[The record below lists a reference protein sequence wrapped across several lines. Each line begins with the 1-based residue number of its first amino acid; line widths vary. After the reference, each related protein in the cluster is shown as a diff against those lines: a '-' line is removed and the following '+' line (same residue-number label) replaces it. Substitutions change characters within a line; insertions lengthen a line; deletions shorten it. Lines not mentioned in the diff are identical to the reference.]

1 MQRHPIKQ
9 RAIVALALAAAAICG
24 VQAQTAGPATG
35 TATSNTSL
43 DGAAIRQRVQDY
55 YFDAARRGDVAMLKE
70 FIDARYDLET
80 RDAKGYTA
88 LILSTYHGHAN
99 AVRLL
104 IDAGANPCAADQRGN
119 TALMGAVF
127 KGELAISRMLMKAA
141 CDPNHRNNAGQT
153 PAMYAALF
161 GRVEVLKGLV
171 AQGADLRMTDNAG
184 NSAESLLP
192 ERPKGQ
198 GVQTPGRAP

>member
-1 MQRHPIKQ
+1 MQRHPIMQ
-9 RAIVALALAAAAICG
+9 RAVVALALAVAAVCG
-24 VQAQTAGPATG
+24 AQAQTSRLATG
-35 TATSNTSL
+35 TATSSDSL
-43 DGAAIRQRVQDY
+43 DEAAIRQRVQDY
-55 YFDAARRGDVAMLKE
+55 YFDAARRGDLAMLKE
-70 FIDARYDLET
+70 FIAARYDLET

-88 LILSTYHGHAN
+88 LILSAYHGHAN

-127 KGELAISRMLMKAA
+127 KGEVAISRLLMKAA

-184 NSAESLLP
+184 NSAERLLP
-192 ERPKGQ
+192 ERLEGP

>member
-1 MQRHPIKQ
+1 MQRHPFMR
-9 RAIVALALAAAAICG
+9 RAVVALALAAAALCG
-24 VQAQTAGPATG
+24 GQAQTAGPATG
-35 TATSNTSL
+35 IATSGDSL
-43 DGAAIRQRVQDY
+43 DEAAIRQRVRDY
-55 YFDAARRGDVAMLKE
+55 YFDAARRGDAAMLKE
-70 FIDARYDLET
+70 YIAARYDLET

-88 LILSTYHGHAN
+88 LILSAYHGHAD

-184 NSAESLLP
+184 NSADSLLP
-192 ERPKGQ
+192 ERPKGPVEQ
-198 GVQTPGRAP
+198 APGRAP

>member
-1 MQRHPIKQ
+1 MTRHPMT
-9 RAIVALALAAAAICG
+9 RSAVVALALAAATACG
-24 VQAQTAGPATG
+24 VQAQTARPA
-35 TATSNTSL
+35 S
-43 DGAAIRQRVQDY
+43 GAAASTDGLDQASIRQRLQRY
-55 YFDAARRGDVAMLKE
+55 YFDAARHGDVAMLKE
-70 FIDARYDLET
+70 FIAARYDLET

-88 LILSTYHGHAN
+88 LILSAYHGHAD

-127 KGELAISRMLMKAA
+127 KGELAISRMLLKAA

-171 AQGADLRMTDNAG
+171 AQGADLRLTDNAG

-192 ERPKGQ
+192 QRPAG
-198 GVQTPGRAP
+198 PGGPGTGSAP

>member
-1 MQRHPIKQ
+1 MKRHATM
-9 RAIVALALAAAAICG
+9 RRIVEALALAAAAVCG
-24 VQAQTAGPATG
+24 VQAQTAGPAVRP
-35 TATSNTSL
+35 ATSTSSL
-43 DGAAIRQRVQDY
+43 AEADLRLRLKDY
-55 YFDAARRGDVAMLKE
+55 YFDAARRGDVAMLEE
-70 FIDARYDLET
+70 FIAARYDLET

-88 LILSTYHGHAN
+88 LILSAYHGHDP

-104 IDAGANPCAADQRGN
+104 IEAGANPCAADQRGN
-119 TALMGAVF
+119 TALMGALF

-161 GRVEVLKGLV
+161 GRVEELKSL
-171 AQGADLRMTDNAG
+171 ALQGADLRMTDNVG

-192 ERPKGQ
+192 EGRDSPAAS
-198 GVQTPGRAP
+198 TPGVP

>member
-1 MQRHPIKQ
+1 MQRHPTKR
-9 RAIVALALAAAAICG
+9 RAVVALVLAAAGAWG
-24 VQAQTAGPATG
+24 AQAQTAGPA
-35 TATSNTSL
+35 A
-43 DGAAIRQRVQDY
+43 GAAPGGYGLAEAVIRQRVQAY
-55 YFDAARRGDVAMLKE
+55 YFDAARRGDVAMLRE
-70 FIDARYDLET
+70 FIAARYDLET

-88 LILSTYHGHAN
+88 LILSAYHGHAD

-104 IDAGANPCAADQRGN
+104 IASGANPCAADQRGN

-171 AQGADLRMTDNAG
+171 AQGADLNVTDNAG
-184 NSAESLLP
+184 NSVESLLP
-192 ERPKGQ
+192 ERP
-198 GVQTPGRAP
+198 